1 MNTSDPLD
9 IEIDEMQDTL
19 DLFRTIALKDNV
31 IDANER
37 LVLDRIRNHRDDI
50 AAFNRRRIAA
60 ASFERNGDS
69 RHTRSLFKEAG
80 TGLVDLRAERRA
92 RQSTVIRGRFPAQR
106 DEAS

>member
-1 MNTSDPLD
+1 MNTPDPLD

-19 DLFRTIALKDNV
+19 DIFRTHALQDGV
-31 IDANER
+31 IDAGER
-37 LVLDRIRNHRDDI
+37 LVLDRIRNHREDI

-60 ASFERNGDS
+60 ASYERNGDS
-69 RHTRSLFKEAG
+69 RHTRSLFKESG

>member
-1 MNTSDPLD
+1 MNTPDPLD

-19 DLFRTIALKDNV
+19 DIFRRHALQDNV
-31 IDANER
+31 IDAGER

-69 RHTRSLFKEAG
+69 RHTRSLFAEAG
-80 TGLVDLRAERRA
+80 TGLVDLDKARRA
-92 RQSTVIRGRFPAQR
+92 RRSNVVVFRARN
-106 DEAS
+106 EAS